1 MRINFLESKSNLQI
15 FFAILI
21 SPLTDLV
28 LSNMFG
34 LTVSSY
40 FLASKNFCADLCGII
55 FGYSESIAGMVGAV
69 FETVLEYQQFFH

>member
-1 MRINFLESKSNLQI
+1 MESKSNLKI

-28 LSNMFG
+28 ISDMFG

-40 FLASKNFCADLCGII
+40 FLESKNFCADLCGII
-55 FGYSESIAGMVGAV
+55 FGSSESIEGMVGAI
-69 FETVLEYQQFFH
+69 FETVLEYQHFFH